1 MSSSE
6 VAKVEQWLDAFLW
19 PEEEEKQRAKRERI
33 LGAATALF
41 VRLGYRK
48 TSIDDV
54 ARGAGVAKGTVYLYY
69 RNKAELLFH
78 AAALEKRAY
87 VAGFSALLDAS
98 IPAADRLAGLIELG
112 LARVTEMPLLARLA
126 SGDGELALAMAE
138 VDVSVLERV
147 NAWQTG
153 FMLDLLDEATG
164 GTRTREDLTAR
175 AQVLVDLVS
184 AILSAPRTASR
195 AQPVGQYTR
204 LMANTLVHG
213 VLAPPG
219 DPTLASPMRGVTTEP
234 ASAQQRNEREAI
246 R

>member
-1 MSSSE
+1 
-6 VAKVEQWLDAFLW
+6 
-19 PEEEEKQRAKRERI
+19 
-33 LGAATALF
+33 
-41 VRLGYRK
+41 
-48 TSIDDV
+48 
-54 ARGAGVAKGTVYLYY
+54 
-69 RNKAELLFH
+69 
-78 AAALEKRAY
+78 
-87 VAGFSALLDAS
+87 
-98 IPAADRLAGLIELG
+98 
-112 LARVTEMPLLARLA
+112 
-126 SGDGELALAMAE
+126 
-138 VDVSVLERV
+138 
-147 NAWQTG
+147 
-153 FMLDLLDEATG
+153 MLDLLDEATG